1 MPVPQS
7 SHEQAVHHVEGT
19 SAPLRLIGNR
29 PIGPAKPPDT
39 SAAPAF
45 DKTRTIDGLKYHWFL
60 FIVLGSLL
68 GGGIGALAFTLLP
81 SKYTTYSLV
90 RVSMVSQSLISNKD
104 ASHGEFATYLKTQA
118 NLVHSEFVLRAAMRD
133 SKIGNTETLK
143 RVDDPI
149 RWMEEN
155 ILVEV
160 SENSEIMKVS
170 MTGDIPQDLA
180 DIINAV
186 LSAYMKEIVLK
197 EQLQKKSELDQLETI
212 QRSMDTML
220 DNKRM
225 NQAAKNKVADPN
237 SAAAE
242 NDTLKIQMGREQF
255 QKMTEELR
263 QTEMAFTVAQG
274 QWKDLEARLAKL
286 DTQEVSPAD
295 LEDFLNHDPKYQ
307 DLVQRAD
314 KKVKY
319 EAYLRRVGTDLN
331 SADYQN
337 AAREAEAAKAA
348 VEEDKRKTKTD
359 LSRQMQRAAR
369 MELEKRIE
377 EKYGDVQAWDIRAK
391 RLKNDLANMPK
402 LPPLA
407 VGPNGK
413 TLDEFD
419 TTVSDIIYLEKTI
432 EQILNRINVLR
443 VDVQSLARVQVI
455 QRASVPIK
463 RDMKKQLFG
472 TAFGVLFGFGLIG
485 GCITLYESRVL
496 RLFRSK
502 ELTSNPAINLIGV
515 LPQLTGAPT
524 ERKDEGGLKNDP
536 FMEAVDKVRILLA
549 RNFLGKRAQSILITS
564 AEAGEGKTTLA
575 GHLAV
580 SMTKTDRKTIL
591 VDCNLRQPGMHEHL
605 GLNPSPGVCELMAS
619 DDDVHTAIQRTGIPN
634 LWFLSA
640 GAWDGQSQQALG
652 HDRFRRILEKLRQEF
667 DFVIVDSHALLPVAD
682 SFLIGQHCDAIVV
695 CARRY
700 VSKKQLVEQ
709 MYQKV
714 CDLGAA
720 HTGLIFMGESQN

>member
-1 MPVPQS
+1 LLGNRPVPQ
-7 SHEQAVHHVEGT
+7 
-19 SAPLRLIGNR
+19 
-29 PIGPAKPPDT
+29 AKPPEST
-39 SAAPAF
+39 APAF
-45 DKTRTIDGLKYHWFL
+45 DKHRTIDGLKYHWFL
-60 FIVLGSLL
+60 FMVLGSLL
-68 GGGIGALAFTLLP
+68 GGGLGALAWTLLP

-90 RVSMVSQSLISNKD
+90 RVSMTEQNLISNKD
-104 ASHGEFATYLKTQA
+104 ASRGEFATYLKTQA
-118 NLVHSEFVLRAAMRD
+118 NLIHSEFVLRAAMRD

-155 ILVEV
+155 IIVEV
-160 SENSEIMKVS
+160 SENSEIMKVM

-186 LSAYMKEIVLK
+186 INAYMKEIVLK
-197 EQLQKKSELDQLETI
+197 EQLQKKSELDQLENI
-212 QRSMDTML
+212 QKSMDTML
-220 DNKRM
+220 ENKRK
-225 NQAAKNKVADPN
+225 NQASKTSTTEPG

-242 NDTLKIQMGREQF
+242 NDPLKIQMGREQF

-263 QTEMAFTVAQG
+263 QTEMAFSVAQN
-274 QWKDLEARLAKL
+274 QWKELQSRLIKL
-286 DTQEVSPAD
+286 DAQEISAQD
-295 LEDFLNHDPKYQ
+295 LDDWLNHDGKYL
-307 DLVQRAD
+307 DLVQRAEN
-314 KKVKY
+314 KQKY

-337 AAREAEAAKAA
+337 AARAAEAAKAA
-348 VEEDKRKTKTD
+348 VEEYKRKAKTD

-369 MELEKRIE
+369 GEIEKKVD
-377 EKYGDVQAWDIRAK
+377 EKFGDVQAWDIRAK
-391 RLKNDLANMPK
+391 RLKSDLANLPK

-407 VGPNGK
+407 AGPNGK
-413 TLDEFD
+413 SPDEFD
-419 TTVSDIIYLEKTI
+419 TTISDIVELEKTI
-432 EQILNRINVLR
+432 ERILNRINVLR
-443 VDVQSLARVQVI
+443 VDVQSLARVQII

-472 TAFGVLFGFGLIG
+472 TAFGVLFGFALIG
-485 GCITLYESRVL
+485 GCITLYENRQQ
-496 RLFRSK
+496 RIFRSK
-502 ELTSNPAINLIGV
+502 ELTSNPALNIIGV
-515 LPQLTGAPT
+515 LPEITGSPT
-524 ERKDEGGLKNDP
+524 DRSDNKGLKNDP

-564 AEAGEGKTTLA
+564 AESGEGKTTLA

-605 GLNPSPGVCELMAS
+605 GLNVSPGVCEMMRG
-619 DDDVHTAIQRTGIPN
+619 DEDVHTAIQRTAIPN
-634 LWFLSA
+634 LWFLPA
-640 GAWDGQSQQALG
+640 GAWDAQSQQALG

-667 DFVIVDSHALLPVAD
+667 DFIILDSHALLPVAD

-700 VSKKQLVEQ
+700 FSKKPLVEQ
-709 MYQKV
+709 MYQRV
-714 CDLGAA
+714 GDLGVS
-720 HTGLIFMGESQN
+720 HTGVIFMGESQK